1 MGLPKLRRSF
11 LVQNF
16 DYLMG
21 LRQFIVGNRSEM
33 ELQSAMM
40 SLLTSVNESPQQ
52 VNMVSRKT
60 LIKLNQILQ
69 LLYDQKWTQLFN
81 TNMKMELR
89 RKNN

>member
-1 MGLPKLRRSF
+1 M
-11 LVQNF
+11 VQNF